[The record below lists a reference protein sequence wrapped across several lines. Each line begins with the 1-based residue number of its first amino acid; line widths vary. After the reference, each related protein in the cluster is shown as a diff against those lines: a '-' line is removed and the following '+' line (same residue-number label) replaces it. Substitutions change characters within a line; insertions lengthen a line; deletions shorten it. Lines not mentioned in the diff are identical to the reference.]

1 MYFLLVK
8 TSQLNLYILSKNNF
22 LGRFAFDIKIN
33 FILYKKPMYKKL
45 FTLLSVCIIYLF
57 TACTPK
63 AMYQSAWQ
71 NTPVVADGNASEWRI
86 PLRFYDSDTKLNYT
100 LSNDNEKIYL
110 CVRIVDELSQAKVIR
125 NGLNIWFDTLAKKNK
140 QCGILY
146 PVPSLNAEDNI
157 DGGSSGGGGH
167 HSGNHHGD
175 KRSGGGDV
183 DDVKNKFLRQA
194 NQMQLIGFKKGIP
207 DYLASDNEYG
217 INVSINW
224 DKNNIMI
231 YEAVIPF
238 KTFYKPTLI
247 AKDSLRNFDFS
258 MTIHGFPAPEKKDD
272 SGSSGGSGGGM
283 GGSGGGMGGGGGM
296 PGGGGGMGGGGGRG
310 GGGGGGRGNGNMRA
324 PAEVNP
330 MYETNSFWAKV
341 RLSAK

>member
-1 MYFLLVK
+1 
-8 TSQLNLYILSKNNF
+8 
-22 LGRFAFDIKIN
+22 
-33 FILYKKPMYKKL
+33 MYKKL
-45 FTLLSVCIIYLF
+45 IAVLSICIIYLLS
-57 TACTPK
+57 ACTPK

-71 NTPVVADGNASEWRI
+71 TTPVKADGDASEWRL

-110 CVRIVDELSQAKVIR
+110 CVRIVDELSQAKIIR

-146 PVPSLNAEDNI
+146 PVPNVNAEDQ
-157 DGGSSGGGGH
+157 DGSVSGSGSR
-167 HSGNHHGD
+167 GNHHGD
-175 KRSGGGDV
+175 SRSGGDV
-183 DDVKNKFLRQA
+183 DAVKNKFLRQA

-217 INVSINW
+217 VNVSINW

-238 KTFYKPTLI
+238 KTFFRSNLV

-272 SGSSGGSGGGM
+272 SGSSGGTGGGM
-283 GGSGGGMGGGGGM
+283 GGGM
-296 PGGGGGMGGGGGRG
+296 PGGGMGGSTGGARNMAGGVRG
-310 GGGGGGRGNGNMRA
+310 GGMRGA
-324 PAEVNP
+324 VVEANP

>member
-1 MYFLLVK
+1 
-8 TSQLNLYILSKNNF
+8 
-22 LGRFAFDIKIN
+22 
-33 FILYKKPMYKKL
+33 MYKKVVAV
-45 FTLLSVCIIYLF
+45 LSIGMIYLF
-57 TACTPK
+57 SACSPK
-63 AMYQSAWQ
+63 ITYQSGWQ
-71 NTPVVADGNASEWRI
+71 STPVSADGNASEWRI

-100 LSNDNEKIYL
+100 LSNDDEKIYL

-146 PVPSLNAEDNI
+146 PVPSLNAEDNQS
-157 DGGSSGGGGH
+157 DGVGSGGGRG
-167 HSGNHHGD
+167 GHHGD

-183 DDVKNKFLRQA
+183 DAVKNKFLRQA

-224 DKNNIMI
+224 DVNNIMI

-238 KTFYKPTLI
+238 KTFYKPSLN

-272 SGSSGGSGGGM
+272 GGGSG
-283 GGSGGGMGGGGGM
+283 SGGGGGM
-296 PGGGGGMGGGGGRG
+296 PGGGGGAAGGGMPGGGGMGGGGRGGMGGGGGGGRG
-310 GGGGGGRGNGNMRA
+310 GGRSMGA
-324 PAEVNP
+324 AAEVNP
-330 MYETNSFWAKV
+330 MYETNSFWVKV